1 MEIKKIGENMNN
13 QESNTIEI
21 DVLSLLKTIWR
32 KKFFILVTAVLG
44 AGLAFVYSSFLVT
57 PQYDST
63 TRIYVVSQNV
73 EAGAGLTNQDLQAGS
88 YLVKDYKEIILSQ
101 DVLTQVATELNLNE
115 NLKEKVSVSIPVDTR
130 IVSISVRDADPNEAA
145 RIANSLRTFAAQKI
159 VEVTKVSD
167 VTTLEEAVPAEEP
180 TTPNTKRNIILGLL
194 AGGILATGLVLV
206 MEVLDDRV
214 KRPQDIEEV
223 MGLTLLGVVPDSKK
237 LK

>member
-1 MEIKKIGENMNN
+1 MNN
-13 QESNTIEI
+13 QEMNTIEI
-21 DVLSLLKTIWR
+21 DILLLLKTIWR
-32 KKFFILVTAVLG
+32 KKFLIILTALFG
-44 AGLAFVYSSFLVT
+44 AGIAFVYSSFLVT
-57 PQYDST
+57 PQFDST

-73 EAGAGLTNQDLQAGS
+73 EAGAGLTSQELQAGT

-180 TTPNTKRNIILGLL
+180 TTPNIKRNILLGLL
-194 AGGILATGLVLV
+194 AGGILATGIILA

-223 MGLTLLGVVPDSKK
+223 MGLTLLGVVPDFKK

>member
-1 MEIKKIGENMNN
+1 MNN
-13 QESNTIEI
+13 QEVNAIEI
-21 DVLSLLKTIWR
+21 DVLFLLKTIWR
-32 KKFFILVTAVLG
+32 KKFLILLTAVLT

-57 PQYDST
+57 PQYEST

-73 EAGAGLTNQDLQAGS
+73 EAGAGLTNQELQAGT
-88 YLVKDYKEIILSQ
+88 YLVKDYREIILSQ
-101 DVLTQVATELNLNE
+101 DVLTQVATELNLKE
-115 NLKEKVSVSIPVDTR
+115 SLKEKISVSIPVDTR

-145 RIANSLRTFAAQKI
+145 RIANSLRTLAAQK
-159 VEVTKVSD
+159 VAEVTKGSD
-167 VTTLEEAVPAEEP
+167 VTTLEEAVPAEAP
-180 TTPNTKRNIILGLL
+180 TTPNTKRNILLGLL

-223 MGLTLLGVVPDSKK
+223 MGLILLGIVPDSKK

>member
-1 MEIKKIGENMNN
+1 MNN

-32 KKFFILVTAVLG
+32 KKIFILVTAVLG

-57 PQYDST
+57 PQYGST

-73 EAGAGLTNQDLQAGS
+73 EAGAGLTNQELQAGT

>member
-1 MEIKKIGENMNN
+1 MNN
-13 QESNTIEI
+13 QEVNVIEI
-21 DVLSLLKTIWR
+21 DVLFLLKTIWR
-32 KKFFILVTAVLG
+32 KKFLILLTAVLT

-57 PQYDST
+57 PQYDAT

-73 EAGAGLTNQDLQAGS
+73 EAGAGLTNQELQAGT

-101 DVLTQVATELNLNE
+101 DVLTQVATELNLKE
-115 NLKEKVSVSIPVDTR
+115 SLKEKISVSIPVDTR

-180 TTPNTKRNIILGLL
+180 TTPNTKRNILLGLL
-194 AGGILATGLVLV
+194 AGGILATGIILA

-214 KRPQDIEEV
+214 KRPQDVEEV

>member
-13 QESNTIEI
+13 QEMNTIEI
-21 DVLSLLKTIWR
+21 DILLLLKTIWR
-32 KKFFILVTAVLG
+32 KKFLIILTALFG
-44 AGLAFVYSSFLVT
+44 AGIAFVYSSFLVT
-57 PQYDST
+57 PQFDST

-73 EAGAGLTNQDLQAGS
+73 EAGAGLTNQELQAGT

-101 DVLTQVATELNLNE
+101 DVLSRVKTELGLTEDISN
-115 NLKEKVSVSIPVDTR
+115 KISVSIPVDTR

-180 TTPNTKRNIILGLL
+180 TTPNIKRNILLGLL
-194 AGGILATGLVLV
+194 AGGILAMGIIMA